1 MSQLQLLAWEK
12 LEDPCPASATYSIRS
27 PTHLPNRFIAYKLAI
42 RSLLGV
48 LIRQNQMAIPI
59 EKKTRKQKNNPK
71 LLSHSSRLNYSI
83 VILGG
88 FHSSC
93 PNVKCRRHSLVDA
106 DDVVDRSPNLD
117 KSSHPLQWSHQPAAT
132 KQNPKGREKNKLT
145 QNDSMLKWPTLKRQ
159 KGSPLKR
166 RGFGVESLE
175 TPDLPAGR
183 NGNSSNGL
191 GWAPIWM
198 ASQEA
203 SDHKGSYLTS
213 TDIGPARVHGEKI
226 QGQGY

>member
-1 MSQLQLLAWEK
+1 MKIHVLRAQHTPFDRLPTCQTGS
-12 LEDPCPASATYSIRS
+12 S
-27 PTHLPNRFIAYKLAI
+27 PTN
-42 RSLLGV
+42 SLLEACLGF
-48 LIRQNQMAIPI
+48 LSDKIRWRFQSKKKKN
-59 EKKTRKQKNNPK
+59 KKTRKQKNNPK

-83 VILGG
+83 VSLGG